1 MGLEDRDWY
10 REEPSK
16 AWRRQ
21 ATSSSPARA
30 GGRPRVLSGAW
41 LAIVV
46 TGLLVAAG
54 LFWNPFTLTFPG
66 GANEPKSPST
76 RPPQTVP
83 APRSVE
89 PTSQIV
95 RLRTVPGLD
104 KPVARVTRWHVS
116 DPRFGNVIVHVPVGK
131 TPREALTV
139 EFAARGYQVVSSAG

>member
-30 GGRPRVLSGAW
+30 GGRPRVLPGAW

-54 LFWNPFTLTFPG
+54 LLWNPFTLTFPG
-66 GANEPKSPST
+66 RANEPKGPST
-76 RPPQTVP
+76 GPPPQTVP

-89 PTSQIV
+89 PKSKIV

-104 KPVARVTRWHVS
+104 KPVARVTRWHVR
-116 DPRFGNVIVHVPVGK
+116 DRRFGNVIVYVPVGK

-139 EFAARGYQVVSSAG
+139 ELAARGYQVVSS